1 VKYSAYFQFDQVIE
15 LKPDK
20 AKWLKGKTWM
30 YLSVM
35 FKDLKKEDLVFAR
48 RVVSDDQCSGVWVSF
63 TAEDLTTFKL
73 SDVHNIIKAIL
84 KMELNLDD
92 VIVKDFTISG
102 DDVMTVKAGSIF
114 ILTIEFEKEIE
125 KGKAEEF
132 VNELFERANEVM
144 SMNFEVKKIDV
155 WKNRVK
161 VEVKVSDDIVFP
173 KQIKG
178 DFVKDVEDFYEG
190 IEASAFPKWIRFLI
204 ILGAVAGAVIGSTN
218 AIKNMFASIPKE
230 TLESMSWGAVAL
242 AVIVGLI
249 LVITLLSKT
258 GGGEA

>member
-1 VKYSAYFQFDQVIE
+1 MKYSAYFQFNEIVE

-20 AKWLKGKTWM
+20 VKRLKDKIWM

-35 FKDLKKEDLVFAR
+35 FKDLKKQDLVFAR
-48 RVVSDDQCSGVWVSF
+48 HVVSDDRCNGVWISF
-63 TAEDLTTFKL
+63 SAKDLTTFKL
-73 SDVHNIIKAIL
+73 SDVHNVIKAIL

-92 VIVKDFTISG
+92 IIVKDFTISG
-102 DDVMTVKAGSIF
+102 DVMTVKAGSVF
-114 ILTIEFEKEIE
+114 VLTIEFEKEIE

-132 VNELFERANEVM
+132 VSKLFERANEVM
-144 SMNFEVKKIDV
+144 NMNFEVKMIDV
-155 WKNRVK
+155 WKNKVK

-204 ILGAVAGAVIGSTN
+204 ILGAVVGAVIGSTN

-230 TLESMSWGAVAL
+230 TFESMSWGAVAL

-249 LVITLLSKT
+249 LIITLLSKT
-258 GGGEA
+258 GGGEV

>member
-1 VKYSAYFQFDQVIE
+1 MKYSAYFQFNEIVE

-20 AKWLKGKTWM
+20 VKWLKDKIWM

-48 RVVSDDQCSGVWVSF
+48 HIVSDDQCNGVWISF
-63 TAEDLTTFKL
+63 SAKDLTTFKL
-73 SDVHNIIKAIL
+73 SDVHNVIKAIL

-92 VIVKDFTISG
+92 VIVKDFTILG
-102 DDVMTVKAGSIF
+102 EDVLTVKGGESF
-114 ILTIEFEKEIE
+114 ELTIEFEKEIE
-125 KGKAEEF
+125 KAKAEEF
-132 VNELFERANEVM
+132 VNNLFERANEVM
-144 SMNFEVKKIDV
+144 NMNFEVERIEV

-161 VEVKVSDDIVFP
+161 VKVKVSNDIVFP

-178 DFVKDVEDFYEG
+178 DFVKNVEDFYEG

-204 ILGAVAGAVIGSTN
+204 ILGAVVGAVIGSTN

-230 TLESMSWGAVAL
+230 TFESLSWTGIAL

-249 LVITLLSKT
+249 LIITLLSKT
-258 GGGEA
+258 GGGEV